1 MERIQGGGMRTNP
14 RTQHTVSQVQAEA
27 SRPFQAASLVVPSSV
42 LVVHLVAFEQAKAQ
56 RC

>member
-1 MERIQGGGMRTNP
+1 MERIQEEEGELTHARNTLS
-14 RTQHTVSQVQAEA
+14 SQVQAEA
-27 SRPFQAASLVVPSSV
+27 SRPFQAASFVVPSSV